1 MVKFLSPSL
10 AHSGSGLSITRSML
24 VSDLAAV
31 LRSIG
36 CCVVVSFEPRR
47 NGRVTQRSRALV
59 IESKTA
65 AGKMEYAW
73 RYRQGC

>member
-1 MVKFLSPSL
+1 MVKFLSPRSEY
-10 AHSGSGLSITRSML
+10 AGNCLSVTRSML

-47 NGRVTQRSRALV
+47 NGRVTITL
-59 IESKTA
+59 K
-65 AGKMEYAW
+65 GP
-73 RYRQGC
+73 CD

>member
-10 AHSGSGLSITRSML
+10 AHSGSGLSVTRSML
-24 VSDLAAV
+24 VSVLAAA

-47 NGRVTQRSRALV
+47 NGRVTITLKGPV